1 MAAIEDAIY
10 TRLSGFSG
18 LTALTSTRIYPG
30 ELPPNVN
37 IDEDFPD
44 SVVYFPVS
52 GERISA
58 MGSDTGLVRER
69 FQFDGWSRTYDGA
82 NAIREQLRLAL
93 QRWRGT
99 VATVVIQDTFI
110 VGRHYRFDAVAALH
124 GAGHDAMINYEE

>member
-10 TRLSGFSG
+10 TQLSGFAG
-18 LTALTSTRIYPG
+18 LSALVGTRIHPG
-30 ELPPNVN
+30 ELPEDTNVG
-37 IDEDFPD
+37 ESFLD
-44 SVVYFPVS
+44 SVVYFPIS

-58 MGSDTGLVRER
+58 MGVDTGLVRER

-82 NAIREQLRLAL
+82 NAVREQLRLAL

-110 VGRHYRFDAVAALH
+110 LSRHYRFDPVAELH